1 MSPFGF
7 YGGILFYAV
16 PQLLA
21 ARHIPEE
28 RIASLTGLLILPGV
42 LSFLVAPILDVRF
55 SRRWYA
61 TVCCALAT
69 AALAVGLFAAALGGW
84 LASVIPSDRRPTL
97 RSLGS
102 ARLPER
108 KHGHGYKYRL
118 RDKGASHV
126 NSLQSE

>member
-1 MSPFGF
+1 MATPRIAPVWLIGLSMSPFGF

-28 RIASLTGLLILPGV
+28 RIASLTGVLILSGV
-42 LSFLVAPILDVRF
+42 LSFLIAPILDVRF

-69 AALAVGLFAAALGGW
+69 AALGAGLLNQADLPLFGILMFVGF
-84 LASVIPSDRRPTL
+84 
-97 RSLGS
+97 
-102 ARLPER
+102 
-108 KHGHGYKYRL
+108 
-118 RDKGASHV
+118 
-126 NSLQSE
+126 